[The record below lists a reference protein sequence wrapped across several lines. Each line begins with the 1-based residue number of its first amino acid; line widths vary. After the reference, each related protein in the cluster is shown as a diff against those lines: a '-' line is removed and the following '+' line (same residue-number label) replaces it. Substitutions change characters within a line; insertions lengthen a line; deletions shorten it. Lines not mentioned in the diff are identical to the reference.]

1 MREKALK
8 TRIEWKGYNKGRKLT
23 VRQALDM
30 LKRSYHDLHKIL
42 DEQGTDESSL
52 IFKDVVSGVHYYF
65 ILHFKRITPQTPK
78 AQPQLR
84 HIITSRTKPIALTR
98 DDTVYTVV
106 ELADLLRVS
115 RLTVLDL
122 IYKGEIEAFAI
133 GSSWRITGTALNA
146 YINENMERLKE
157 AVSGRKNKGTN

>member
-1 MREKALK
+1 
-8 TRIEWKGYNKGRKLT
+8 
-23 VRQALDM
+23 
-30 LKRSYHDLHKIL
+30 
-42 DEQGTDESSL
+42 
-52 IFKDVVSGVHYYF
+52 
-65 ILHFKRITPQTPK
+65 
-78 AQPQLR
+78 
-84 HIITSRTKPIALTR
+84 
-98 DDTVYTVV
+98 
-106 ELADLLRVS
+106 LLRVS